1 MRTAASSAARRIEER
16 ERVLGDF
23 LAAEHERLAR
33 ACLDLARAFQRGGLL
48 IPFGTAAAA
57 SDAAHV
63 VVEFMHPIIV
73 GKRAL
78 PTVAPTGEPDGSRF
92 LRATGRAGDVALGI
106 SHVAVDP
113 AVEAFL
119 DQGAR
124 AGLLTIALTA
134 GVRADADHAFAVP
147 TDDPGIAQE
156 VQETAYHVLWELVHV
171 FFEHPGLLEES
182 CITCG
187 DVAVTA
193 RVLTVD
199 GSTATVDAEGARE
212 SVAVDLL
219 EDLQP
224 GELVLCHAGVALE
237 RVDEPAGPPV
247 PLSSLPRPASH
258 EDPSGFLYPFLGSRE
273 PAVDDVLADVAA
285 STLRKGADT
294 VALRR
299 TIDSD
304 AVAACARA
312 VGKALRAGGRLLAFG
327 NGGSATDAQD
337 AAADALQAGWPAISL
352 TAASATITAV
362 GNDVGF
368 ENVFARQL
376 IPLGRPG
383 DVALAFSTSGSSPS
397 VIAGLE
403 EAHRRGML
411 TCALTGYAGGRLVQL
426 PWLDHL
432 LSVPGD
438 YVPRLQEAHA
448 TIWHLM
454 LEEVGPR

>member
-1 MRTAASSAARRIEER
+1 MTAAASTVARRIEER

-33 ACLDLARAFQRGGLL
+33 ACLDMARAFQRGGLL
-48 IPFGTAAAA
+48 IPFGSGAAA

-63 VVEFMHPIIV
+63 VVEFMHPVIV

-78 PTVAPTGEPDGSRF
+78 PAVTPTGERDGRRF
-92 LRATGRAGDVALGI
+92 LSATGRAGDIALGI
-106 SHVAVDP
+106 SQRAADP
-113 AVEAFL
+113 AVAAFL
-119 DQGAR
+119 DHGTR

-134 GVRADADHAFAVP
+134 GKRAAADHAFVVP
-147 TDDPGIAQE
+147 TDDPAIAQE
-156 VQETAYHVLWELVHV
+156 VQETAYHILWELVHV
-171 FFEHPGLLEES
+171 FFEHPGLLEDS

-187 DVAVTA
+187 DVAVAA
-193 RVLTVD
+193 RVLEVD
-199 GSTATVDAEGARE
+199 DRTATVEVGGARE
-212 SVAVDLL
+212 SVAVDLIEGL
-219 EDLQP
+219 RP
-224 GELVLCHAGVALE
+224 GELVLCHAGVALD
-237 RVDEPAGPPV
+237 RVAEPSPPE
-247 PLSSLPRPASH
+247 PPADAD

-273 PAVDDVLADVAA
+273 PAVGDVLADVAQ

-299 TIDSD
+299 AIDAD
-304 AVAACARA
+304 AVGACADA
-312 VGKALRAGGRLLAFG
+312 VGAALRDGARLLAFG

-337 AAADALQAGWPAISL
+337 AAADALEAGWPALSL
-352 TAASATITAV
+352 VADSATITAV

-411 TCALTGYAGGRLVQL
+411 TCALTGYAGGRLVEL

-448 TIWHLM
+448 TIWHLL
-454 LEEVGPR
+454 LEAVGSR